1 MSNQLHHDT
10 IGAMI
15 HLLRRHRCSCET
27 EVKNLNIH
35 HSQHRI
41 LIHIERCG
49 KNPPTQ
55 VEIAQHFHI
64 SPAAV
69 AVTLKKLETA
79 GYITRCAR
87 SEDMRNNEVT
97 LTASGKK
104 ICKDTKDA
112 FDALD
117 RKMFAGLGEKDI
129 LQIKKYIDIML
140 NNLSEGEKE

>member
-1 MSNQLHHDT
+1 MNNQLYHDT

-15 HLLRRHRCSCET
+15 HLLRRHRCKCET

-41 LIHIERCG
+41 LMHIAKFR

-69 AVTLKKLETA
+69 AVTLKKLESA
-79 GYITRCAR
+79 GYIARCAR
-87 SEDMRNNEVT
+87 SDDMRNNEVT
-97 LTASGKK
+97 LTDLGKK

-112 FDALD
+112 FDAID
-117 RKMFAGLGEKDI
+117 AEIFTGLNEADI
-129 LQIKKYIDIML
+129 LQLKKYIDTML
-140 NNLSEGEKE
+140 NNISEGEKE